1 MTLEDIMEMSAK
13 DIKLDDVSLDLESLR
28 TPLLFDKYLKIAS
41 LLSRQENKLKK
52 EYNVL
57 KRDKILYYTG
67 RSDPD
72 VYKENPFDLK
82 VIKNELDIWLNA
94 DEDLSNLQEKINE
107 FELKCNYAERTMKN
121 ILERQWHIKN
131 VIEWRKFTSGVS

>member
-13 DIKLDDVSLDLESLR
+13 DIKLDDVSLDIESLR
-28 TPLLFDKYLKIAS
+28 TPLLFDKYLKIVS

-52 EYNVL
+52 EYNIL

-67 RSDPD
+67 RSDPE

-82 VIKNELDIWLNA
+82 VIKNELDVWLNA
-94 DEDLSNLQEKINE
+94 DEDLSSLQEKIDE
-107 FELKCNYAERTMKN
+107 FELKCNYVERTMKN

-131 VIEWRKFTSGVS
+131 VIEWRKFTSGV

>member
-13 DIKLDDVSLDLESLR
+13 DIKLDDVSLDIESLR
-28 TPLLFDKYLKIAS
+28 TPLLFDKYLKIVS

-52 EYNVL
+52 EYNIL

-67 RSDPD
+67 RSDPE

-82 VIKNELDIWLNA
+82 VIKNELDVWLNA
-94 DEDLSNLQEKINE
+94 DEDLSSLQEKIDE
-107 FELKCNYAERTMKN
+107 FELKCNYVERTMKN